1 MSIAA
6 GQGKL
11 TRAVKDLQVSW
22 RETQTHWTDD
32 VARRL
37 DSEHIEPLTAD
48 ARGAIEAIGQM
59 GQSLLNM
66 KKDCE

>member
-11 TRAVKDLQVSW
+11 TRAVKELQVSW
-22 RETQTHWTDD
+22 RETQANWHDN
-32 VARRL
+32 VSRRL
-37 DSEHIEPLTAD
+37 ESDHLEPLAAD
-48 ARGAIEAIGQM
+48 TRAAIEAIGQM
-59 GQSLLNM
+59 GQSLMSM